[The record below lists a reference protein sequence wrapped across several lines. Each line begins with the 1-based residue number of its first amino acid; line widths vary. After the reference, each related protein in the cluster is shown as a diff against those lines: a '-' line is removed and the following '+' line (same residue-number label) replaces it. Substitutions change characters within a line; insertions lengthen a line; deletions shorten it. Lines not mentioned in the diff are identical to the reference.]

1 VGTSELEWRSV
12 DTYFAD
18 MLVSEDEPLVIARE
32 ASRQTTMPQA
42 EVSPNQGKFL
52 GLLCQ
57 IAGAARVLEF
67 GTLAGYSTIWLARA
81 VGPSGYVTT
90 LEVEEQNA
98 AVARKNL
105 ALAGVAGQVDVIVGP
120 ATDSARKLIADGEQ
134 PYDFIF
140 IDADKPNNPAY
151 LKASLALSHEESVIV
166 IDNVVR
172 GGAVIDSSSRD
183 DRVQGVR
190 AVLADIAQN
199 PGLDAAAVQT
209 VGWKGWDGFTIIRR
223 TG

>member
-1 VGTSELEWRSV
+1 MDTSEKEWRSV
-12 DTYFAD
+12 DSYFSD
-18 MLVSEDEPLVIARE
+18 TLVSEDEALVIARE
-32 ASRQTTMPQA
+32 ASGQTTMPHA
-42 EVSPNQGKFL
+42 EVSPNQGKLL
-52 GLLCQ
+52 GLPCQ
-57 IAGAARVLEF
+57 ITGAARVLEF

-81 VGPSGYVTT
+81 VGPRGYVTT

-105 ALAGVAGQVDVIVGP
+105 ARAGVGGRVDVRVGP
-120 ATDSARKLIADGEQ
+120 APDPARKLIADGEQ
-134 PYDFIF
+134 PYDFVF

-151 LKASLALSHEESVIV
+151 LKAALALSHEGSVIV

-172 GGAVIDSSSRD
+172 GGAVIDSSSTD

-199 PGLDAAAVQT
+199 PLLDATAVQT
-209 VGWKGWDGFTIIRR
+209 VGLKGWDGCLIIRR